1 VRSVDMKISVEIY
14 RKNFPN
20 NDLLNKET
28 ISLKDILETKL
39 IKKVLI
45 AEFGEL
51 EYEII
56 WINSKISYYMKM
68 INHYEQR
75 SIDEERSL
83 NTLDQTIKIMEG
95 N

>member
-1 VRSVDMKISVEIY
+1 VDSKISVEIY

-39 IKKVLI
+39 VKKVLI

-75 SIDEERSL
+75 SIEEERSL

-95 N
+95 S

>member
-1 VRSVDMKISVEIY
+1 MIYNEII
-14 RKNFPN
+14 
-20 NDLLNKET
+20 DLKE
-28 ISLKDILETKL
+28 ILEIKVV
-39 IKKVLI
+39 KKVLV

-75 SIDEERSL
+75 SLEEERSL

-95 N
+95 MAKITQNLLKVYLPRIKK